1 MDVQAIT
8 VGGIPIPSR
17 DPWFLATVAVHVAA
31 GVVAVVAGLVAM
43 LSAKGPGRHPRAGT
57 FYFWSLTITTATMTL
72 LAVARWP
79 EDNHLAV
86 LGALA
91 FGSATLG
98 RTARR
103 ARWRRWMPVHIA
115 AMGVSYVAMLTAF
128 YVDNGPHLPLWNR
141 LPTLAFWL
149 LPALV
154 GAPIIVST
162 LRRRRPELIARDA
175 P

>member
-1 MDVQAIT
+1 MDVHAIT

-17 DPWFLATVAVHVAA
+17 DPWFLATVAIHVAA
-31 GVVAVVAGLVAM
+31 GIVAVVAGAVAM
-43 LSAKGPGRHPRAGT
+43 RSAKGPGRHPRTGT
-57 FYFWSLTITTATMTL
+57 VYFWSLTVVAATMAL
-72 LAVARWP
+72 LAAARWP
-79 EDNHLAV
+79 QDNHLAA

-103 ARWRRWMPVHIA
+103 ARWRRWMPVHIT

-141 LPTLAFWL
+141 LSTLAFWL
-149 LPALV
+149 LPALI
-154 GAPIIVST
+154 GAPIIVAA
-162 LRRRRPELIARDA
+162 LRRGRPELLARHT

>member
-1 MDVQAIT
+1 MV
-8 VGGIPIPSR
+8 
-17 DPWFLATVAVHVAA
+17 
-31 GVVAVVAGLVAM
+31 
-43 LSAKGPGRHPRAGT
+43 
-57 FYFWSLTITTATMTL
+57 L

-79 EDNHLAV
+79 EDNHLAA

-103 ARWRRWMPVHIA
+103 ARWPWWTPVYIM
-115 AMGVSYVAMLTAF
+115 AMGVSYVVMLTAF

-154 GAPIIVST
+154 GAPIIVSA
-162 LRRRRPELIARDA
+162 LRRRRPELLARDT

>member
-1 MDVQAIT
+1 ME
-8 VGGIPIPSR
+8 IPIPSR

-31 GVVAVVAGLVAM
+31 GVVAVGAGAVAM

-57 FYFWSLTITTATMTL
+57 VYFWSLTVISVTMAL
-72 LAVARWP
+72 LAAARWP
-79 EDNHLAV
+79 EDNHLAA

-98 RTARR
+98 RAARR
-103 ARWRRWMPVHIA
+103 RHWRRWMPVHIT
-115 AMGVSYVAMLTAF
+115 AMGVSYIVMLTAF

-141 LPTLAFWL
+141 LPTVAFWL

-154 GAPIIVST
+154 GTPIIVSS
-162 LRRRRPELIARDA
+162 LRRRRPDLIARDA
-175 P
+175 S